1 MGQKI
6 FLRVGTQDRI
16 TLSELIDA
24 LRNFLLALKDLD
36 ATITR
41 DPRGSLIW
49 DVVALEKN
57 SPPLVGVAPHQKPT
71 FRKQGVQD
79 YSNEVESQLIE
90 NARIFQ
96 TGTERTQFLSDSALK
111 HLESLAKKTSRLGP
125 MAVFQSDN
133 GASAPKNE
141 TPITSETLSNVKK
154 LTSPRY
160 SAFGSIKGSLDA
172 ISIHHDFEFRVWDE
186 NTRKPV
192 RCKFSRDDLERVKTL
207 LGSRVTVL
215 GVLTSNS
222 AGTPISIEA
231 EEFTPASQTK
241 LPTIAEMSGLV
252 HDFTDGK
259 SLKDYME
266 ELSDE

>member
-6 FLRVGTQDRI
+6 FLRVGNQDRI
-16 TLSELIDA
+16 SLSEFIDA
-24 LRNFLLALKDLD
+24 LRNFLAALKDLD
-36 ATITR
+36 ATISR

-49 DVVALEKN
+49 NVVALEKN
-57 SPPLVGVAPHQKPT
+57 SPPLVGVAPHQKPV
-71 FRKQGVQD
+71 FQKQGVQD
-79 YSNEVESQLIE
+79 FSSEVESQLIE

-111 HLESLAKKTSRLGP
+111 HLENLAKKTSRIGP

-133 GASAPKNE
+133 GPSAPKNE
-141 TPITSETLSNVKK
+141 APITSETLTNVKK

-160 SAFGSIKGSLDA
+160 SAFGSIKGNLDA
-172 ISIHHDFEFRVWDE
+172 ISIHRDFEFRVWDE
-186 NTRKPV
+186 RTRKPV
-192 RCKFSRDDLERVKTL
+192 TCKFGETDLEQVKSL
-207 LGSRVTVL
+207 LGSPVTVL

-222 AGTPISIEA
+222 AGAPISIEA
-231 EEFTPASQTK
+231 EEFSPATQTK

-252 HDFTDGK
+252 HDFTGGK
-259 SLKDYME
+259 SLKEYME